1 MPSGAAPAPPPC
13 QPLTAAALRHWPW
26 RRCLAALMAA
36 GLTCTPT
43 LASAATTL
51 SLCTSPMSTRR
62 AAACTLHAVHAA
74 RRGAGAAG
82 WTGCCRLPQAMAPLP
97 AAACC
102 RLLPPAAFAAFA
114 AAACRHQTDS
124 DPVLRWQLQEEPPKP
139 NNTAVWLL
147 RNPQAHMFVRMF
159 KVGAW
164 V

>member
-1 MPSGAAPAPPPC
+1 MLRAAEQGRLGGP
-13 QPLTAAALRHWPW
+13 AAAVCRRQW
-26 RRCLAALMAA
+26 RRCL
-36 GLTCTPT
+36 C
-43 LASAATTL
+43 
-51 SLCTSPMSTRR
+51 RR
-62 AAACTLHAVHAA
+62 
-74 RRGAGAAG
+74 
-82 WTGCCRLPQAMAPLP
+82 
-97 AAACC
+97 
-102 RLLPPAAFAAFA
+102 RLLPPAAACRRLLPPAAFA